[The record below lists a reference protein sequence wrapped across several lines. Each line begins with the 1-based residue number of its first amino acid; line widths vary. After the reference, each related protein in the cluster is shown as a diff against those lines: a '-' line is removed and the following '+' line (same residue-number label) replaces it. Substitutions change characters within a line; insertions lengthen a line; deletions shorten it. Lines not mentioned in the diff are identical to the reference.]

1 MCGYDINLAAHCC
14 CDIVQSSLLDH
25 LQRKEGQEAGEDQRQ
40 QPGPEGAFH
49 LPEDEHSRQRPSGR
63 QGQACSGE
71 KCCALQRGFEVDF
84 MNHTPA
90 QVSEGPLSLS
100 DTVQEFNQID
110 CDGITATVVVP
121 ISTVNLVF
129 FTKLI
134 LKMI

>member
-1 MCGYDINLAAHCC
+1 MTLILLH
-14 CDIVQSSLLDH
+14 IVAVTLFSLLCLITYRGKKDKKREKTRDSSRDRRERSTS
-25 LQRKEGQEAGEDQRQ
+25 RKTSTRDK
-40 QPGPEGAFH
+40 
-49 LPEDEHSRQRPSGR
+49 GR
-63 QGQACSGE
+63 QDGKAKPAQVRNAALYSG
-71 KCCALQRGFEVDF
+71 GFEVDF